1 MKSATVIKPTI
12 FSRSMNSGAWTLG
25 AHVFIQFFRLAS
37 NLVMARLLVPELF
50 GVMALTNVLIFG
62 MMLFSDIGLHHNVV
76 QSKRGDDPEFLN
88 TVWTT
93 QLIRGVLVFVIGA
106 LLSFLLVQL
115 NAFEI
120 LPKES
125 TYAHPILPS
134 VLLMMSFSAILMGF
148 EPTKVSTAMRNLAVK
163 ELRIIEFFS
172 HLAGIIFMLV
182 WAWIS
187 PTIWALVFSSW
198 FSVVIKNALCSWIL
212 PGEGNKIYWN
222 KAYFKEIFGFGKWV
236 FLSSIAGFLCMTGD
250 RLMLGGMMTQH
261 LFGQYAIAILIFSA
275 GKELFSKI
283 NGSVIFPALSEV
295 FRNNPQNLKVSYYK
309 FRFASDSLL
318 ALGAGMLYVTAPII
332 MSTLYDERYAES
344 GLMLQILA
352 IGLLGFRY
360 ELTNQCFIGMGKPKY
375 LTIMTYANMVVLF
388 TLTPIVNHFYGNF
401 AALWA
406 ISLSSLVTIPLVI
419 FFKIRKNIMDWK
431 RELIG
436 LVFLPIGY
444 LLGLGIVEIVN
455 SFLSKG

>member
-1 MKSATVIKPTI
+1 MKSAIADKPSV

-25 AHVFIQFFRLAS
+25 AHVFIQVFRLAS
-37 NLVMARLLVPELF
+37 NLLMARLLMPELF

-62 MMLFSDIGLHHNVV
+62 MVLFSDIGLHHNVV
-76 QSKRGDDPEFLN
+76 QSKRGDDPNFLN

-93 QLIRGVLVFVIGA
+93 QLMRGILIFGIGA
-106 LLSFLLVQL
+106 LFSLLLVEL
-115 NAFEI
+115 NALDM
-120 LPKES
+120 LPKDS

-134 VLLMMSFSAILMGF
+134 VILLMSFYAILMGF

-172 HLAGIIFMLV
+172 HLSGIIFMLV

-198 FSVVIKNALCSWIL
+198 FSVIIKNGLCTWIL
-212 PGEGNKIYWN
+212 PGERNKFYWN
-222 KAYFKEIFGFGKWV
+222 KDYFKEIFGFGKWV

-250 RLMLGGMMTQH
+250 RLMLGGMMTQD

-295 FRNNPQNLKVSYYK
+295 FRNNPQNLKASYYK

-318 ALGAGMLYVTAPII
+318 AFGAGLLYVTAPII
-332 MSTLYDERYAES
+332 MRSLYDERYAES
-344 GLMLQILA
+344 GHMLQILA

-375 LTIMTYANMVVLF
+375 LTIMTYANMLVLI
-388 TLTPIVNHFYGNF
+388 TLTPIVNYFYGNF

-431 RELIG
+431 REFVG
-436 LVFLPIGY
+436 LVFLPMGY
-444 LLGLGIVEIVN
+444 FLGLGIVEIVSWISN
-455 SFLSKG
+455 KG